1 MNVAVVEHKTA
12 STQLATVSFT
22 DTEYEEKKNIYQRH
36 RPTTCNRY
44 KSSNSILKS
53 KRRENI

>member
-22 DTEYEEKKNIYQRH
+22 DTEYEEKKKTYIKDIGPQLVTDTS
-36 RPTTCNRY
+36 PA
-44 KSSNSILKS
+44 IVF
-53 KRRENI
+53 

>member
-22 DTEYEEKKNIYQRH
+22 DTEYEEKKTYIKDIGPQLVTDTS
-36 RPTTCNRY
+36 PA
-44 KSSNSILKS
+44 IVF
-53 KRRENI
+53 